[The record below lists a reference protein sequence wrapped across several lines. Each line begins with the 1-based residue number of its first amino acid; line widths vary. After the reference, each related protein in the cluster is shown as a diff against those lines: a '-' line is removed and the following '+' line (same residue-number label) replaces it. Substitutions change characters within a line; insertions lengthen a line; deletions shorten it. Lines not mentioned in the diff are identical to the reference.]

1 MFARCAWEV
10 FRSHGGARMTHG
22 RPRPTQRPGDSL
34 QRRQICSSRPLVC
47 LPAPARDF
55 QPDPPVYNLSNR
67 IRFGR
72 QMSAERAL
80 CGMRIDQR
88 GAVAR
93 KSPAR
98 AGWLRIARGRGVAS
112 TPSCHQ
118 DGARR
123 RPSAELAVGS
133 RPPGAPST
141 TRIVKGIGGL
151 TIDVDGAS
159 LSIRDPTWRNSTL
172 PTSFSAVSF

>member
-1 MFARCAWEV
+1 MRMGGLSITRRCEDDPWTPAPDATAGGFFAA
-10 FRSHGGARMTHG
+10 SANL
-22 RPRPTQRPGDSL
+22 QLQISSL
-34 QRRQICSSRPLVC
+34 P

-98 AGWLRIARGRGVAS
+98 AGWLGIVRGRGVAS
-112 TPSCHQ
+112 TPSCVTN
-118 DGARR
+118 GARR